1 MLGQGLIVLD
11 SIPLRHPCQ
20 AASSAAQLQAVPK
33 SRTQPKAVIM
43 TAVGE
48 VAPVQLTLAHT
59 ILIKANNLDK
69 VLPVDLSKGV
79 QISAFNEQTGGLS
92 PRCRCASQRMRQ
104 FANFAALGKL
114 DRIV

>member
-11 SIPLRHPCQ
+11 SILPGHPCQ

-33 SRTQPKAVIM
+33 GRVQPKAAIM

-48 VAPVQLTLAHT
+48 VAPVQLTLAHI

-69 VLPVDLSKGV
+69 VLPVALSKDV
-79 QISAFNEQTGGLS
+79 QNQCF
-92 PRCRCASQRMRQ
+92 R
-104 FANFAALGKL
+104 
-114 DRIV
+114 